1 MELIPT
7 TSVQS
12 LTQELLEKN
21 LPEILTH
28 FKNLGKNLELAIL
41 QQPIKVKDGDLV
53 IEVIGSVQEEI
64 AEKMKPDLV
73 GLVRKLTGANS
84 FSVHLEVKEE
94 IQETHQKLYTDRDK
108 MNFLIKKHPALMELA
123 KKFELDTDF

>member
-12 LTQELLEKN
+12 FTQELLEKN

-41 QQPIKVKDGDLV
+41 QQPIKVKGGDLV

>member
-1 MELIPT
+1 M
-7 TSVQS
+7 QS
-12 LTQELLEKN
+12 LTQELLEQN
-21 LPEILTH
+21 LSEILTH
-28 FKNLGKNLELAIL
+28 FKNLGRNLELAIL
-41 QQPIKVKDGDLV
+41 QQPIKVKNGDLV

-64 AEKMKPDLV
+64 AEKMKPELV
-73 GLVRKLTGANS
+73 GLIRKMTGANS

-108 MNFLIKKHPALMELA
+108 MNFLVKKHPALMELA